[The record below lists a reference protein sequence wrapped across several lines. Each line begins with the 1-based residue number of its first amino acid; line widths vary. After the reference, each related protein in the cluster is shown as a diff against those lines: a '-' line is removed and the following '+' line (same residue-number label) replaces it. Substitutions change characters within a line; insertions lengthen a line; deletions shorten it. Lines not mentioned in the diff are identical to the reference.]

1 MESLFSSKVGYKNA
15 IVKKKVIIYY
25 NLWGKI
31 IKVNIYI
38 YILNELIWIHTMWI
52 CNDAHNN
59 TEISNNSNY
68 GRLLRGIW
76 LQNR

>member
-1 MESLFSSKVGYKNA
+1 MESLFSSKVGYKKA
-15 IVKKKVIIYY
+15 IVKKNHCLLQSLRK
-25 NLWGKI
+25 NNKSE
-31 IKVNIYI
+31 YI
-38 YILNELIWIHTMWI
+38 YILNELIWIHTIWI
-52 CNDAHNN
+52 CNDVHNN